1 MKKSNKISRRKFLDT
16 SVKTAVLAP
25 LAAMAVPSIVP
36 SSVFGK
42 NAPSNRINV
51 GAIGA
56 GRISRTHDMPGV
68 WRQEIAQLMAV
79 CDIDSKRSEEGRVLI
94 NEYYTKKNGT
104 AYDGVKA
111 YTDFQELLANK
122 DIDAVTISTP
132 DHQHA
137 RIAVMAAQAGKDI
150 YLQKPTSLT
159 ISEGRIMSDSIQKAG
174 RIFQIGSQQRS
185 SNQFRYAAE
194 LVRNGRIGQLKKVYV
209 GLPGDPSGDEEKE
222 MPIPSNLNYDAW
234 LGSTPYVYYTEK
246 RVHPQVGYDRPGW
259 LRCEQFGAGMITGWG
274 SHHIDCAHWGM
285 DTELTGPI
293 ELWGHA
299 DFPKSGL
306 WNVHGIFKTEAL
318 YANGVTMVVSNE
330 LPNGIK
336 FEGTKGWIFVTR
348 GNYNVTGSDP
358 VANNDGVK
366 PLDSSDPNIIKSVI
380 GPNET
385 HLYESSNHHLNWL
398 ECVKSR
404 KTPITTVEIA
414 HRSCSTCL
422 LHHVVMKLDR
432 KVYWDPAKELF
443 KNDDEANK
451 MLSRTQREPYALL
464 AAGKTRKS

>member
-1 MKKSNKISRRKFLDT
+1 MKKSSHKITRRKFLDQT
-16 SVKTAVLAP
+16 VKTAILAP
-25 LAAMAVPSIVP
+25 LAATAVPSIVP
-36 SSVFGK
+36 STVFGK
-42 NAPSNRINV
+42 HAPSNRINV
-51 GAIGA
+51 GAIGS
-56 GRISRTHDMPGV
+56 GRIARTHDMPGV
-68 WRQEIAQLMAV
+68 WRQDIAQLMAV
-79 CDIDSKRSEEGRVLI
+79 CDLDSKRAEEGKILI
-94 NEYYTKKNGT
+94 DGYYTKKGGKDYNGT
-104 AYDGVKA
+104 KV

-159 ISEGRIMSDSIQKAG
+159 IAEGRVMSDAIKKAG

-185 SNQFRYAAE
+185 STQFRYAAE

-209 GLPGDPSGDEEKE
+209 GLPGDPSGEEEKE
-222 MPIPSNLNYDAW
+222 MPVPKNLNYDAW

-246 RVHPQVGYDRPGW
+246 RVHPQEGYDRPGW

-285 DTELTGPI
+285 DTELTGPVEI
-293 ELWGHA
+293 WGHA
-299 DFPKSGL
+299 EFPKSGL
-306 WNVHGIFKTEAL
+306 WDVHGIFTTYAK
-318 YANGVTMVVSNE
+318 YANGVEMVVSNE

-336 FEGTKGWIFVTR
+336 FEGTEGWVFVTR

-358 VANNDGVK
+358 VASNDGVK
-366 PLDSSDPNIIKSVI
+366 PLDASDPKIIKSVI
-380 GPNET
+380 GPKEV

-398 ECVKSR
+398 ESVQSR

-414 HRSCSTCL
+414 HRSCSACL
-422 LHHVVMKLDR
+422 LHHIAMKLDR
-432 KVYWDPAKELF
+432 KIYWDPAKERF

-451 MLSRTQREPYALL
+451 MLSRSQRDAYAL
-464 AAGKTRKS
+464 GN